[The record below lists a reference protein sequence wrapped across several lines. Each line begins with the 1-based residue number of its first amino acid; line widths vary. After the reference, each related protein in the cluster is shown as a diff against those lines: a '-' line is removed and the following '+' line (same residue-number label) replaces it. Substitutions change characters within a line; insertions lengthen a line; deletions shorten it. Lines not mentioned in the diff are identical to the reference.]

1 MLALVFSLTWFA
13 VRMERTR
20 PQKAAVEVAELDRL
34 TRIEQE
40 FFDKKDDFSVLYE
53 MFMEDD
59 ELMQLGDGIS
69 SQMGRSTTAD
79 LTITENMNL
88 VTGGVTRKTRRPRYR
103 RFCWMWESR
112 RRNTIS
118 YLERMDAL
126 GVREINKHG
135 VGGYSFE
142 ASFGMLD
149 GADVAVRYIP
159 EEDFNEFLHGPMLSD
174 AHQIPPKTVGGYYLP
189 LEGNWYL
196 YYFWHGPL
204 EY

>member
-1 MLALVFSLTWFA
+1 MLVLVFSLAWFA

-34 TRIEQE
+34 ARIEQE
-40 FFDKKDDFSVLYE
+40 FFDKKDEFSVLYE

-69 SQMGRSTTAD
+69 SKWAINDYRFDYYGEYEPGDGWCYEEDSKTTLSEILLDVRITQEKYD
-79 LTITENMNL
+79 L
-88 VTGGVTRKTRRPRYR
+88 
-103 RFCWMWESR
+103 
-112 RRNTIS
+112 

-159 EEDFNEFLHGPMLSD
+159 GGDFNEFVHGLMLSD
-174 AHQIPPKTVGGYYLP
+174 AHEIPPKTVGGYYLP